1 MWVARSLASVASKFN
16 GKPRLHSDRFDERLG
31 RMKRLGLLQGSRTFV
46 CHRAVMRLAGW
57 AHAIGWSVV
66 LGLGACLTR
75 AIAAEPIPAIALH
88 ENWLTGLESKT
99 TDPGDVQAVFGEFF
113 QRLPSEVTVFP
124 SENYYYF
131 QMTLGGRQLWGNL
144 RLATGLREKGMAS
157 FAYAEFFDFPGFTTN
172 RLVRTWM
179 PGKSEGLNITNTA
192 PLDWQLSYRGK
203 TVMFH
208 LHRLRQ
214 EPPTKFV
221 LGNDEQFVMRT
232 FDESGYQFFLL
243 FHRDRPF
250 FFWVLNEEETVPD
263 TFEPVLDG
271 FEAGRRSGFVFWVD
285 REHGNRRV
293 LIAVRRASTLR
304 NDYYDGPFDQLAD
317 NDVDK
322 TQVAEFIQK
331 AYPITRGKID
341 KYGYWLNRKD
351 YQRVGLACYGV
362 YEKLEDLTEFVTR
375 ARASTN
381 FLEAVGRAQ
390 DTRARSATGSPKK

>member
-1 MWVARSLASVASKFN
+1 MTVKFN
-16 GKPRLHSDRFDERLG
+16 GKPRLLSGRNGERVG
-31 RMKRLGLLQGSRTFV
+31 RMKRDRLWQEFV
-46 CHRAVMRLAGW
+46 AIVPPCRSMDFARLVW
-57 AHAIGWSVV
+57 AIWTCLV
-66 LGLGACLTR
+66 LGGGLSFHHSQ
-75 AIAAEPIPAIALH
+75 AAESIPALALH
-88 ENWLTGLESKT
+88 EHWLKGLDSKT
-99 TDPGDVQAVFGEFF
+99 PDPADVQAVFAEFF

-157 FAYAEFFDFPGFTTN
+157 FAYAEFQDFPGFTTN

-179 PGKSEGLNITNTA
+179 PGKSDGLTMTNTT
-192 PLDWQLSYRGK
+192 PLEWHLGYRGK
-203 TVMFH
+203 TVVFH
-208 LHRLRQ
+208 LHPLRQ
-214 EPPTKFV
+214 EPPVKFT
-221 LGNDEQFVMRT
+221 LGKDEQFVMRT

-243 FHRDRPF
+243 FHRERPF

-263 TFEPVLDG
+263 TFEPVFEG

-285 REHGNRRV
+285 RDHGNRRV
-293 LIAVRRASTLR
+293 LVAVRRASTVR

-317 NDVDK
+317 NDADK
-322 TQVAEFIQK
+322 TQVAEYIQK

-341 KYGYWLNRKD
+341 KYGYWMNRKD

-362 YEKLEDLTEFVTR
+362 YDTAADLLDFVNR
-375 ARASTN
+375 ARGSTN

-390 DTRARSATGSPKK
+390 DTRARSASTAPKK